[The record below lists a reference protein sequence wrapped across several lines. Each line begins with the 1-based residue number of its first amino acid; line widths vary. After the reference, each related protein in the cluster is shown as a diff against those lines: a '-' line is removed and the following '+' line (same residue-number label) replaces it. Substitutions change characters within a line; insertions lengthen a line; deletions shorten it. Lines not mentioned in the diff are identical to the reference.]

1 MPWTTDDRVSA
12 NTDEAI
18 NQEIRRKTE
27 MSIAYYVQHPDEIPQ
42 RVQELNEEWDIE
54 RAVEV
59 TSAGLSL
66 FGLVYGLTFSRKW
79 LILPL
84 VVQGFFMQ
92 HAVQGW
98 CPPLAVFRRLGF
110 RTRREIDT
118 ERFALKA
125 LRGDFQDLPSSPEAR
140 GTAPVLQ
147 AVQR

>member
-12 NTDEAI
+12 NTDKAI
-18 NQEIRRKTE
+18 NEEIRRKTE
-27 MSIAYYVQHPDEIPQ
+27 MSIAYYVQHTDEIPR
-42 RVQELNEEWDIE
+42 RVQELGEEWDIE
-54 RAVEV
+54 RALEA

-66 FGLVYGLTFSRKW
+66 FGLVYGLAFSRKW
-79 LILPL
+79 LVLPL

-98 CPPLAVFRRLGF
+98 CPPLGVFRRLGF